1 MNLHLTP
8 QQEHLIQEKVKT
20 GKYQSPEDEYEQ
32 ITDAEW
38 REDIRQKIDEA
49 IFASENHPLRDG
61 ETFVTEII
69 HRFQLMGGYVI
80 NILASQKLNIIGNFS
95 AIFSSFE

>member
-1 MNLHLTP
+1 MNRHLTP
-8 QQEHLIQEKVKT
+8 QPEHLIQQKVKT
-20 GKYQSPEDEYEQ
+20 GKYQSPKDEYEK

-69 HRFQLMGGYVI
+69 HRFQKWVVI
-80 NILASQKLNIIGNFS
+80 S
-95 AIFSSFE
+95 

>member
-1 MNLHLTP
+1 MNVHLTR
-8 QQEHLIQEKVKT
+8 QQEHLIQRKVKP

-38 REDIRQKIDEA
+38 REDIRQKIDKA
-49 IFASENHPLRDG
+49 IFASENHPLIDG

-69 HRFQLMGGYVI
+69 HRFQPMGD
-80 NILASQKLNIIGNFS
+80 
-95 AIFSSFE
+95 

>member
-1 MNLHLTP
+1 MNVHLTR
-8 QQEHLIQEKVKT
+8 QQEHLIQRKVKT

-69 HRFQLMGGYVI
+69 HRFQPMGD
-80 NILASQKLNIIGNFS
+80 
-95 AIFSSFE
+95 

>member
-1 MNLHLTP
+1 MIIIPMNVHLTR
-8 QQEHLIQEKVKT
+8 QQEHLIQRKVKT

-38 REDIRQKIDEA
+38 REDIRQKIDKA
-49 IFASENHPLRDG
+49 IFASENHPLIDG

-69 HRFQLMGGYVI
+69 HRFQLMGD
-80 NILASQKLNIIGNFS
+80 
-95 AIFSSFE
+95 

>member
-1 MNLHLTP
+1 MIIIPMNVHLTR
-8 QQEHLIQEKVKT
+8 QQEHLIQRKVKT

-69 HRFQLMGGYVI
+69 HRFQPMGD
-80 NILASQKLNIIGNFS
+80 
-95 AIFSSFE
+95 

>member
-1 MNLHLTP
+1 MNRHL
-8 QQEHLIQEKVKT
+8 QQKVKT

-38 REDIRQKIDEA
+38 REDIRQKIDKA

-61 ETFVTEII
+61 ETFVTEIVD
-69 HRFQLMGGYVI
+69 HKYT
-80 NILASQKLNIIGNFS
+80 S
-95 AIFSSFE
+95 